1 MGLTVYYRIF
11 VHNYAQIVAPLTS
24 LLKRDAFK
32 WDKDVGTCFEQFK
45 ILMTSTLVLA
55 TPDFM
60 KTFILECDTSRT
72 GLGVVLMQD
81 RHPIAFE
88 SWKLKPSDQTK
99 ST

>member
-1 MGLTVYYRIF
+1 MDSFR
-11 VHNYAQIVAPLTS
+11 
-24 LLKRDAFK
+24 
-32 WDKDVGTCFEQFK
+32 WDKDAKRFFEQLK
-45 ILMTSTLVLA
+45 TLMTPMPVLA
-55 TPDFM
+55 ASDFM